1 MKSILRWII
10 IFLDKIY
17 NKLYNESNL
26 SRGITRHAL
35 PKIDN
40 FWNIINLHNDL
51 WSFTNRHW
59 ADILKELFDII
70 NVEYYSRIQKI
81 MQQKKYEDISN
92 LWYITD
98 ILDSM
103 SSILYDKLNGNG

>member
-1 MKSILRWII
+1 MKRMLKAII
-10 IFLDKIY
+10 VFLDKIY
-17 NKLYNESNL
+17 RKLYNENSL
-26 SRGITRHAL
+26 SRGINRHTL

-40 FWNIINLHNDL
+40 YWNIVELNDDL
-51 WSFTNRHW
+51 ELFTKRHW
-59 ADILKELFDII
+59 VEILKELFDII

-81 MQQKKYEDISN
+81 MQEQDYENIPK

-103 SSILYDKLNGNG
+103 SAILFDKLNGND